1 MTKVEADALPL
12 LRQRSSYKWRA
23 YPEDVLP
30 LFVAETDYP
39 IAPVVA
45 AAVEE
50 RLRLSDTGYVASAR
64 PVADAFARFAE
75 RRWAWTIDAETVRA
89 TTDVSVAIVETLRV
103 LLPPSSGVVIMPPIY
118 PPFFELVTEAGHRV
132 VEVPLADGERL
143 DLDGLEA
150 ALAAGARAVLL
161 CNPQNPIG
169 RPHPSEELAAL
180 TELADRFGAV
190 VVSDEIHAPLVHPD
204 GDVTPFLAVSD
215 AAARVGV
222 CVTSASKGWNIAGFK
237 CALIVPGSAATS
249 ARLDGLSDEVLA
261 RTSILGLHA
270 SVAAFGTPEGEEWLD
285 GTVAAIVENRH
296 LLRAL
301 LDEHL
306 PEVGYREPTAGYLA
320 WLDFRA
326 LGWGD
331 DPAERILAEGR
342 VALVPG
348 PTFGSVG
355 RGYAR
360 LNLACSPG
368 VLTEAVER
376 IAALR

>member
-1 MTKVEADALPL
+1 MQRVEADALPL
-12 LRQRSSYKWRA
+12 LRQRTSYKWRA
-23 YPEDVLP
+23 YPDDVLP

-45 AAVEE
+45 AAVED
-50 RLRLSDTGYVASAR
+50 RLRSSDTGYVGSAR
-64 PVADAFARFAE
+64 PVADAFAGFAE
-75 RRWAWTIDAETVRA
+75 RRWTWRIDPETVRA

-103 LLPPSSGVVIMPPIY
+103 LLPPSTGVVIMPPIY

-150 ALAAGARAVLL
+150 AFDAGARAVLL

-169 RPHPSEELAAL
+169 RPHPADELTAL
-180 TELADRFGAV
+180 AELADRFGV
-190 VVSDEIHAPLVHPD
+190 LVVSDEIHAPLVHPD
-204 GDVTPFLAVSD
+204 AAVTPFLRVSD

-237 CALIVPGSAATS
+237 CAIIVPGSPAIST
-249 ARLDGLSDEVLA
+249 RLDQLSEEVLA

-270 SVAAFGTPEGEEWLD
+270 SVAAFGTLEGEEWLD
-285 GTVAAIVENRH
+285 GTVAAIVESRR
-296 LLRAL
+296 LLREL

-331 DPAERILAEGR
+331 DPAERILTEGR

-348 PTFGSVG
+348 PTFGAVG
-355 RGYAR
+355 RGFAR
-360 LNLACSPG
+360 LNLACSPD

-376 IAALR
+376 IAALH